1 MKNQSPQLKYFEL
14 TIQKGNKK
22 ETKYLWASD
31 RANAIRQGNNILKYV
46 PGTPG
51 KVIDARES
59 KP

>member
-1 MKNQSPQLKYFEL
+1 MKNQPPQLKYFEL

-31 RANAIRQGNNILKYV
+31 KANAIRLGNNILKYV
-46 PGTPG
+46 PGPAG
-51 KVIDARES
+51 KVIDAKE